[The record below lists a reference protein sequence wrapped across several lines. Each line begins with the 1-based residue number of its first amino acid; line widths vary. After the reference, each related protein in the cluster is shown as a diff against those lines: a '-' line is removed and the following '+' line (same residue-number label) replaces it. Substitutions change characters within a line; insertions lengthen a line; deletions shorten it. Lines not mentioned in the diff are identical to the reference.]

1 MITSGVIITGIIC
14 LTLIVLS
21 AINTAAKSYERKR
34 TVKHLMEFK
43 KAFPTFE
50 DKIKADKS
58 KDDFFTKF

>member
-1 MITSGVIITGIIC
+1 MITSGVIITLIIC

-21 AINTAAKSYERKR
+21 VIDAAKKSYERKR
-34 TVKHLMEFK
+34 TVKQLMEFK

-50 DKIKADKS
+50 DKIKADKI